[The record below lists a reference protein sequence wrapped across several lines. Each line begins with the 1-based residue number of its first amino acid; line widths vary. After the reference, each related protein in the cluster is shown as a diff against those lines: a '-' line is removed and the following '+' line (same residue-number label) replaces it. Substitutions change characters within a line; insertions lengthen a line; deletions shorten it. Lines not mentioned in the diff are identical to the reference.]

1 MVEMF
6 ATRRKAGLVQGR
18 SVTPDRRGSLRV
30 VARLFI
36 IFVAT
41 KDKQQMNDP
50 RILPIGNQDFEDIRK
65 KEQLY
70 VDKTSYIYTL
80 AYAGF
85 KHTFLSRPHRFG
97 KSLFLSTLRAYFE
110 GRKELFEG
118 LYIAEREEEIARWE
132 RREPWESS
140 PVLYF
145 ALNATNYSSAESLP
159 SLLEQEVKKWESL
172 YEVKGASLA
181 PERRFANL
189 IEELYRKEGKQVV
202 VLVDEYDK
210 PLLETVEDEALN
222 EGNRS
227 LLKAFYEVIKQCDRY
242 IRFAFL
248 TGITKF
254 SKTTLFSGVNNLIDI
269 TLLDDYDAI
278 CGFTEEE
285 LTAYLSPQIE
295 KLAGVE
301 NTTVE
306 ETRARL
312 KKEYDGYCF
321 AEEGERVYNPYSLL
335 KVLATSKYKYYWF
348 ENATPSYLVHYL
360 KRMWIFIPDL
370 DQDVKIGAQVVQDFR
385 YNDHDAIIP
394 LLFQSGYLTIKNT
407 IARATIFQ
415 LGYPNEE
422 VRFGFLH
429 ELLPLYSSLTRTNID
444 IVVLELYELFDR
456 GDLAGAMKHVS
467 VILAGII
474 YGNIP
479 NGEEGRPLREQYYQS
494 VLYAVFRLLGIHAQA
509 EVVCATGRIDML
521 VTTRQH
527 VYIFEFKV
535 NTQGSAQ
542 DAIDQIKDR
551 EYFRAVAAEGRP
563 VHLVGVSFDE
573 KTRNIGEWKEEVI
586 LTPDGRG

>member
-1 MVEMF
+1 MNRL
-6 ATRRKAGLVQGR
+6 RR
-18 SVTPDRRGSLRV
+18 
-30 VARLFI
+30 
-36 IFVAT
+36 
-41 KDKQQMNDP
+41 
-50 RILPIGNQDFEDIRK
+50 LPISTQDFEQLRRDRD
-65 KEQLY
+65 LY
-70 VDKTSYIYTL
+70 VDKTQYIEKL
-80 AYAGF
+80 FSLGRIF
-85 KHTFLSRPHRFG
+85 FLSRPHRFG
-97 KSLFLSTLRAYFE
+97 KSLFLSTLKAYFE
-110 GRKELFEG
+110 GKKELFEG
-118 LYIAEREEEIARWE
+118 LYIAEQEEEIARWE
-132 RREPWESS
+132 RRAPWEAS

-145 ALNATNYSSAESLP
+145 ALNATNYSSPESLP
-159 SLLEQEVKKWESL
+159 SLLEQQVRKWETL
-172 YEVKGASLA
+172 YEVKGESLA

-202 VLVDEYDK
+202 ILVDEYDK

-222 EGNRS
+222 EANRS
-227 LLKAFYEVIKQCDRY
+227 LLKAFYEVIKQCDEY

-285 LTAYLSPQIE
+285 LSAYLSPQIE
-295 KLAGVE
+295 KLAEAG
-301 NTTVE
+301 NSTVE
-306 ETRARL
+306 ETRATL
-312 KKEYDGYCF
+312 KKKYDGYCF
-321 AEEGERVYNPYSLL
+321 SRKGGRVYNPFSLL
-335 KVLATSKYKYYWF
+335 RVLANCEYDYYWF

-360 KRMWIFIPDL
+360 KRMRIFIPDL

-394 LLFQSGYLTIKNT
+394 LLFQSGYLTIKKP
-407 IARATIFQ
+407 IAGGLLFQ

-429 ELLPLYSSLTRTNID
+429 ELLPLYSSLTRSNID
-444 IVVLELYELFDR
+444 IVVLELYELFDK

-467 VILAGII
+467 EILAGII

-521 VTTRQH
+521 VMTRQH

-535 NTQGSAQ
+535 NRQGTAQ

-551 EYFRAVAAEGRP
+551 EYFRAVSAEGRP

-573 KTRNIGEWKEEVI
+573 KTRNVGEWKEEV
-586 LTPDGRG
+586 LG

>member
-1 MVEMF
+1 MNSS
-6 ATRRKAGLVQGR
+6 RR
-18 SVTPDRRGSLRV
+18 
-30 VARLFI
+30 
-36 IFVAT
+36 
-41 KDKQQMNDP
+41 
-50 RILPIGNQDFEDIRK
+50 LPISTQSFKQLRNDDD
-65 KEQLY
+65 LY
-70 VDKTSYIYTL
+70 VDKTQYIEKL
-80 AYAGF
+80 FSLGRIF
-85 KHTFLSRPHRFG
+85 FLSRPHRFG

-110 GRKELFEG
+110 GRKELFDG
-118 LYIAEREEEIARWE
+118 LYIAEQEEEIARRE
-132 RREPWESS
+132 KREPWEAS
-140 PVLYF
+140 PVLYLE
-145 ALNATNYSSAESLP
+145 LNAENFSSLDI
-159 SLLEQEVKKWESL
+159 LENCLETHLAAWEALYGSDGVAKTPAGRFRAVVQCAYKKM
-172 YEVKGASLA
+172 
-181 PERRFANL
+181 
-189 IEELYRKEGKQVV
+189 GKQVV
-202 VLVDEYDK
+202 VLIDEYDK
-210 PLLETVEDEALN
+210 PLLETVTNEALN
-222 EGNRS
+222 NAIRAQ
-227 LLKAFYEVIKQCDRY
+227 LKAFYEVIKQCDEY

-254 SKTTLFSGVNNLIDI
+254 SKTTLFSGVNNLKDI
-269 TLLDDYDAI
+269 TLHNDFDAI

-285 LTAYLSPQIE
+285 LTTYLSPQIE
-295 KLAGVE
+295 KLAEAE
-301 NTTVE
+301 NSTVE
-306 ETRARL
+306 ETRATL
-312 KKEYDGYCF
+312 KKKYDGYCF
-321 AEEGERVYNPYSLL
+321 SRKGVRVYNPFSILN
-335 KVLATSKYKYYWF
+335 VLADSTYDYYWF

-370 DQDVKIGAQVVQDFR
+370 DQDIKIGAQVVQDFR

-444 IVVLELYELFDR
+444 IVVLELYELFDK

-494 VLYAVFRLLGIHAQA
+494 VLYAVFRLLGVHAQA

-521 VTTRQH
+521 VITPNH

-535 NTQGSAQ
+535 NTQGTAQ

-551 EYFRAVAAEGRP
+551 EYFRAVSAEVRP

-573 KTRNIGEWKEEVI
+573 KTRNVGEWKEEV
-586 LTPDGRG
+586 LRAEGLVR

>member
-1 MVEMF
+1 MNML
-6 ATRRKAGLVQGR
+6 RR
-18 SVTPDRRGSLRV
+18 
-30 VARLFI
+30 
-36 IFVAT
+36 
-41 KDKQQMNDP
+41 
-50 RILPIGNQDFEDIRK
+50 LPISTQDFEKLRNAGD
-65 KEQLY
+65 LY
-70 VDKTSYIYTL
+70 VDKTQYIEKLLSLGTV
-80 AYAGF
+80 F
-85 KHTFLSRPHRFG
+85 FLSRPHRFG
-97 KSLFLSTLRAYFE
+97 KSLFLSTLKAYFE
-110 GRKELFEG
+110 GKKELFEG
-118 LYIAEREEEIARWE
+118 LYITEREEEIARGQK
-132 RREPWESS
+132 RKPWEAS

-145 ALNATNYSSAESLP
+145 ALNATNYNSPESLP

-172 YEVKGASLA
+172 YEVKGESLA

-202 VLVDEYDK
+202 ILIDEYDK

-222 EGNRS
+222 EANRS

-285 LTAYLSPQIE
+285 LTAYLSPQIA
-295 KLAGVE
+295 KLAEAE

-306 ETRARL
+306 ATRARL

-321 AEEGERVYNPYSLL
+321 SRKGGRVYNPFSLL
-335 KVLATSKYKYYWF
+335 RVLANSEYNYYWF
-348 ENATPSYLVHYL
+348 ENATPSYLVRYL
-360 KRMWIFIPDL
+360 RRMEIFMPDL
-370 DQDVKIGAQVVQDFR
+370 EDELLLDSESLQDFR
-385 YNDHDAIIP
+385 YNDDDSVIP
-394 LLFQSGYLTIKNT
+394 LLFQSGYLTIRKYLAEEQ
-407 IARATIFQ
+407 IYQ

-422 VRFGFLH
+422 VRFGFLQ
-429 ELLPLYSSLTRTNID
+429 ELLPLYVNIRRD
-444 IVVLELYELFDR
+444 EVRATVLKLYRALR
-456 GDLAGAMKHVS
+456 SGDMAEAMAQIS
-467 VILAGII
+467 TILAGII
-474 YGNIP
+474 YGNTP
-479 NGEEGRPLREQYYQS
+479 STEKGRPLREQYYQS

-521 VTTRQH
+521 VMTREH

-535 NTQGSAQ
+535 NTQGTAQ

-551 EYFRAVAAEGRP
+551 EYFRAVRAEGRP

-573 KTRNIGEWKEEVI
+573 KTRNIGEWKEEV
-586 LTPDGRG
+586 LGR

>member
-1 MVEMF
+1 MNRL
-6 ATRRKAGLVQGR
+6 RR
-18 SVTPDRRGSLRV
+18 
-30 VARLFI
+30 
-36 IFVAT
+36 
-41 KDKQQMNDP
+41 
-50 RILPIGNQDFEDIRK
+50 LPISTQNFEKLRRDGD
-65 KEQLY
+65 LY
-70 VDKTSYIYTL
+70 VDKTQYIEKL
-80 AYAGF
+80 FSLGRIF
-85 KHTFLSRPHRFG
+85 FLSRPHRFG
-97 KSLFLSTLRAYFE
+97 KSLFLSTLKAYFE

-132 RREPWESS
+132 RREPWEAS
-140 PVLYF
+140 PVLYLE
-145 ALNATNYSSAESLP
+145 LNAENFSSFEA
-159 SLLEQEVKKWESL
+159 LENCLDTHLAAWEAIYGSDG
-172 YEVKGASLA
+172 VAKTSAG
-181 PERRFANL
+181 RFRAVVQRAC
-189 IEELYRKEGKQVV
+189 EKTGKQVV
-202 VLVDEYDK
+202 ILIDEYDK
-210 PLLETVEDEALN
+210 PLLETVTNEELN
-222 EGNRS
+222 SAIRAQ
-227 LLKAFYEVIKQCDRY
+227 LKAFYEVLKQCDRY
-242 IRFAFL
+242 IRFALL

-269 TLLDDYDAI
+269 TLLDDYNAI

-295 KLAGVE
+295 KLAEVE
-301 NTTVE
+301 NSTVE
-306 ETRARL
+306 ETRATL
-312 KKEYDGYCF
+312 KKKYDGYCF
-321 AEEGERVYNPYSLL
+321 SRKGGRVYNPFSLL
-335 KVLATSKYKYYWF
+335 RVLANSEYDYYWF
-348 ENATPSYLVHYL
+348 ESATPSYLVHYL
-360 KRMWIFIPDL
+360 KRMRIFVPDL

-394 LLFQSGYLTIKNT
+394 LLFQSGYLTIKKP
-407 IARATIFQ
+407 IARGLLFQ

-429 ELLPLYSSLTRTNID
+429 ELLPLYSSLTRSNID
-444 IVVLELYELFDR
+444 IVVLELYELFDK

-494 VLYAVFRLLGIHAQA
+494 VLYAVFRLLGVHAQA

-521 VTTRQH
+521 VITHHH

-551 EYFRAVAAEGRP
+551 EYFRTVSAEGRP

-573 KTRNIGEWKEEVI
+573 KSRNIGEWKEEV
-586 LTPDGRG
+586 R